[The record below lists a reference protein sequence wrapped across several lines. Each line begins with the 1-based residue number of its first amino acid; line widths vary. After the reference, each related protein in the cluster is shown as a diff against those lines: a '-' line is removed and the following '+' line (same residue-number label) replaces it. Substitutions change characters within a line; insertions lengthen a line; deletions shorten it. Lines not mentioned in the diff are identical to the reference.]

1 MTTSYWSKEELSK
14 QFSHCATVKEII
26 TSLESD
32 FSTRGEVICEVRI
45 NGMILDDQDEQQF
58 ANNPVDG
65 VNDLAVKSE
74 RPADLIKGALA
85 SASHLLPDLEIA
97 ALSTSEQLRGID
109 ASKAKSSFI
118 QAIEGCQWLVG
129 TLEHVRGAASGIGE
143 PIESPERWLAAEKFI
158 SQVVVEVSDAYQK
171 NDTVLVADLLEYEL
185 TAAVGLWKEVLAR
198 EIARR
203 A

>member
-1 MTTSYWSKEELSK
+1 MTTSYWTRDELSK
-14 QFSHCATVKEII
+14 QFSHCSTVKEII
-26 TSLESD
+26 TTLETD

-74 RPADLIKGALA
+74 RPGDLIKGALA
-85 SASHLLPDLEIA
+85 SANHLLPELEIA
-97 ALSTSEQLRGID
+97 SLSTAEQLRGVD
-109 ASKAKSSFI
+109 ASKAKTSFL

-143 PIESPERWLAAEKFI
+143 PIENVERWLAAETFI
-158 SQVVVEVSDAYQK
+158 ARVVVEVSDAYQK

-185 TAAVGLWKEVLAR
+185 TTAVGLWKEVLAR

>member
-1 MTTSYWSKEELSK
+1 MTTSFWSRDELSK

-26 TSLESD
+26 TTLETD
-32 FSTRGEVICEVRI
+32 FESRGEVICEVRI
-45 NGMILDDQDEQQF
+45 NGMILDDQDEMQF
-58 ANNPVDG
+58 ANNPIDG

-74 RPADLIKGALA
+74 RPGDLIKGALA
-85 SASHLLPDLEIA
+85 SAAHLLPELEIA
-97 ALSTSEQLRGID
+97 SLSTADQLRGID
-109 ASKAKSSFI
+109 ASKARDSFA

-143 PIESPERWLAAEKFI
+143 PIESVERWLAAEKFI
-158 SQVVVEVSDAYQK
+158 AQVVNEVSAAYGK
-171 NDTVLVADLLEYEL
+171 GDSILVADLLEYEL
-185 TAAVGLWKEVLAR
+185 TAAITLWREVLER